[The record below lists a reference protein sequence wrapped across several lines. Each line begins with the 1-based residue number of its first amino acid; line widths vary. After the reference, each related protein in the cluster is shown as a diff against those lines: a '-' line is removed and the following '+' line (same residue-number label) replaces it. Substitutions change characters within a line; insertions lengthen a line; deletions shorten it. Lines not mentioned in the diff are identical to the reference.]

1 LDKGKKEV
9 MINLFEFDK
18 YDPKSEYL
26 EDERRSIDL
35 DKIRKS
41 DAYRDIIDLGFSDD
55 TSDQQELNNTLK
67 FRRKRQPEVD
77 GYGEVFYTVHP
88 TGVVRRY
95 NPIVSSET
103 PEGQGNAI
111 RTYPDP
117 FRNGKE
123 YKKALRYLF
132 NYLRR
137 KELRKDYR

>member
-1 LDKGKKEV
+1 

-18 YDPKSEYL
+18 YDPRSEYL

-35 DKIRKS
+35 DNIRKS
-41 DAYRDIIDLGFSDD
+41 DAYRDIIDLGFAEE

-67 FRRKRQPEVD
+67 FRRKKQPEVK
-77 GYGEVFYTVHP
+77 GYADVFYTIHP

-95 NPIVSSET
+95 NPIESSET
-103 PEGQGNAI
+103 PEGQGNTI
-111 RTYPDP
+111 RNYPRP
-117 FRNGKE
+117 FRNSKE

-137 KELRKDYR
+137 KELREDYR

>member
-1 LDKGKKEV
+1 

-18 YDPKSEYL
+18 YDPRSEYL

-35 DKIRKS
+35 NKIRKS
-41 DAYRDIIDLGFSDD
+41 DAYQDIIDLGFSDE

-67 FRRKRQPEVD
+67 FKRKNQPEVR
-77 GYGEVFYTVHP
+77 GYDDVFYTIHP

-95 NPIVSSET
+95 NPIKSDEI
-103 PEGQGNAI
+103 PEGQGNTI
-111 RTYPDP
+111 RTFPSP
-117 FRNGKE
+117 FRNSKE

>member
-1 LDKGKKEV
+1 

-26 EDERRSIDL
+26 EDERRIIDL

-41 DAYRDIIDLGFSDD
+41 DAYRDIIDLGFSDE
-55 TSDQQELNNTLK
+55 TSEQQELNNTLK
-67 FRRKRQPEVD
+67 FKRKKQPEVK
-77 GYGEVFYTVHP
+77 GYDEVFYTIHP

-95 NPIVSSET
+95 NPIKSDET
-103 PEGQGNAI
+103 PEGQGNTI
-111 RTYPDP
+111 RTYPSP